1 MAGGDFMFYFIKII
15 IGLFFDSADAV
26 IGNFISMNVRYGYP
40 DICCDN
46 CWFYGCVFLMLW
58 IFSGKTEIW

>member
-1 MAGGDFMFYFIKII
+1 MAGGDFMFYFIIII

-26 IGNFISMNVRYGYP
+26 IGYFISMNVRYGYP

-46 CWFYGCVFLMLW
+46 C
-58 IFSGKTEIW
+58 